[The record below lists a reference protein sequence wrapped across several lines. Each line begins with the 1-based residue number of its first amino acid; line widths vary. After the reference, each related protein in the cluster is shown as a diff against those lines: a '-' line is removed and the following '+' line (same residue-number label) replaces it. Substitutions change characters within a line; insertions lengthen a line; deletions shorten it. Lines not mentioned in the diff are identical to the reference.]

1 MKQYTVTG
9 YQTVNSK
16 YGTTYLVHALSD
28 EPIDTGKGKG
38 LSVASEYVDE
48 RHLKKHNIDIDS
60 IVGRH
65 CSRYNI
71 KEGDTWKSGFT
82 FKT

>member
-1 MKQYTVTG
+1 MIKYTVTG

-16 YGTTYLVHALSD
+16 FGTSYLIHALSD
-28 EPIDTGKGKG
+28 TPIDDGKGKG

-48 RHLKKHNIDIDS
+48 RHLKKHNIDINS
-60 IVGRH
+60 IVGKQCH
-65 CSRYNI
+65 RYNI

-82 FKT
+82 FK